1 MSQKLQAIRSADQT
15 NENAAPHRMTTK
27 LQAIRGMED
36 ILPEVS
42 PLWERLE
49 DACREVFRQYGYRN
63 IRTPIVEP
71 TALFVRGLGEVTDIV
86 EKEMYTFPDRNDDSL
101 TLRPEA
107 TAGIVRAAIEH
118 NFLYNGPMRVWTAGP
133 MFRYERPQKGRQRQF
148 HQYDVEALG
157 FEGPD
162 VDAEQMVLLARLW
175 KALGIGPVALHVNSI
190 GDAADRLAHREKL
203 IAYFEGHAALLDE
216 DAKRRLHTNPLRIL
230 DSKNPAMQAMIEG
243 APKLLDHLGEG
254 ASRHFEAVQSLLA
267 QAGVEFTVNPR
278 LVRGMDY
285 YNRTVFE
292 WVTDRIGAQSTI
304 AGGGRY
310 DGLFEMLGGKPTPA
324 CGFGMGMER
333 VILTMQ
339 AFGATAAQSP
349 HAFVVHAGEG
359 ASREAWR
366 LGERLRDAGLACV
379 LGAGGSFKSQ
389 MKKAD
394 ASGAPFAIILGD
406 DEIAAGKLTLK
417 PLRGDGE
424 QQLVTPEEA
433 LRRLGEAAR

>member
-1 MSQKLQAIRSADQT
+1 
-15 NENAAPHRMTTK
+15 
-27 LQAIRGMED
+27 
-36 ILPEVS
+36 
-42 PLWERLE
+42 
-49 DACREVFRQYGYRN
+49 
-63 IRTPIVEP
+63 
-71 TALFVRGLGEVTDIV
+71 VTDIV
-86 EKEMYTFPDRNDDSL
+86 EKEMYTFPDRNDESL

-175 KALGIGPVALHVNSI
+175 KRLGIGPVQLHVNSI
-190 GDAADRLAHREKL
+190 GDAADRAAHRGKL
-203 IAYFEGHAALLDE
+203 VAHFESHADLLDE

-230 DSKNPAMQAMIEG
+230 DSKNPAMQAMIEA
-243 APKLLDHLGEG
+243 APRLTDHLGDPARE
-254 ASRHFEAVQSLLA
+254 HFEAVQRLLRE
-267 QAGVEFTVNPR
+267 AGIDFRVNPR

-310 DGLFEMLGGKPTPA
+310 DGLFAMLGGKPTPA

-333 VILTMQ
+333 VVLTMQ
-339 AFGATAAQSP
+339 AHGIAAAQSP
-349 HAFVVHAGEG
+349 DAFVVHAGE
-359 ASREAWR
+359 AAAAEAWR
-366 LGERLRDAGLACV
+366 LAERLRDAGLACV
-379 LGAGGSFKSQ
+379 VGAGGGFKSQ

-406 DEIAAGKLTLK
+406 DEIAAGKITLK

-424 QQLVTPEEA
+424 QQLVTLAEA
-433 LRRLGEAAR
+433 FERLARRP

>member
-1 MSQKLQAIRSADQT
+1 MSQKI
-15 NENAAPHRMTTK
+15 
-27 LQAIRGMED
+27 QAIRGMED
-36 ILPEVS
+36 ILPDAS

-49 DACREVFRQYGYRN
+49 DACRAVFRQYGYRN
-63 IRTPIVEP
+63 IRTPLVEP
-71 TALFVRGLGEVTDIV
+71 TALFVRGIGEVTDIV
-86 EKEMYTFPDRNDDSL
+86 EKEMYTFDDRNGESL

-157 FEGPD
+157 CEGPD
-162 VDAEQMVLLARLW
+162 VDAEQIVLLARLW
-175 KALGIGPVALHVNSI
+175 KELGIGPIELHLNSI

-203 IAYFEGHAALLDE
+203 IAWFSRHAELLDE
-216 DAKRRLHTNPLRIL
+216 DARRRLHSNPLRIL
-230 DSKNPAMQAMIEG
+230 DSKNPAMQEMIDG
-243 APKLLDHLGEG
+243 APRLLDHLGEG
-254 ASRHFEAVQSLLA
+254 AARHFEETKRLLSD
-267 QAGVEFTVNPR
+267 AGVAFTVNPR

-292 WVTDRIGAQSTI
+292 WITDRIGSQSTI

-310 DGLFEMLGGKPTPA
+310 DGLFAMLGGKPTPA
-324 CGFGMGMER
+324 CGFGLGMER
-333 VILTMQ
+333 TLLTMQ
-339 AFGATAAQSP
+339 AFGREAAQEP
-349 HAFVVHAGEG
+349 DAFVVHAGEA

-394 ASGAPFAIILGD
+394 ASAARFAIILGD
-406 DEIAAGKLTLK
+406 DEIAAGKVAVK
-417 PLRGDGE
+417 PLRGGGE
-424 QQLVTPEEA
+424 QVLLTPDEA
-433 LRRLGEAAR
+433 IARLLRTS

>member
-1 MSQKLQAIRSADQT
+1 MSNRI
-15 NENAAPHRMTTK
+15 
-27 LQAIRGMED
+27 QAIRGMED
-36 ILPEVS
+36 ILPDAS

-71 TALFVRGLGEVTDIV
+71 TGLFVRSIGEVTDIV
-86 EKEMYTFPDRNDDSL
+86 EKEMYTFDDRNGDSL

-118 NFLYNGPMRVWTAGP
+118 NFLYNGPMRVWTAGA

-162 VDAEQMVLLARLW
+162 VDAEQIVMLSRLW
-175 KALGIGPVALHVNSI
+175 KTLGVGPIALQMNSI
-190 GDAADRLAHREKL
+190 GDAADRLAHRDKL
-203 IAYFEGHAALLDE
+203 ISHFQAHAELLDE

-230 DSKNPAMQAMIEG
+230 DSKNPAMQPMIEA

-254 ASRHFEAVQSLLA
+254 AARHFEDTTRMLA
-267 QAGVEFTVNPR
+267 DAGVAFTVNPR

-324 CGFGMGMER
+324 CGFGLGMER
-333 VILTMQ
+333 IILTML
-339 AFGATAAQSP
+339 AFGGSAAQEP
-349 HAFVVHAGEG
+349 DAFVVHAGEA

-379 LGAGGSFKSQ
+379 FGAGGSFKSQ

-394 ASGAPFAIILGD
+394 ASGARFAIILGD
-406 DEIAAGKLTLK
+406 DEVAAGKLTLK
-417 PLRGDGE
+417 PLRGEGE
-424 QQLVTPEEA
+424 QVLLTPEEA
-433 LRRLGEAAR
+433 LSRLRIAS

>member
-1 MSQKLQAIRSADQT
+1 MSGRI
-15 NENAAPHRMTTK
+15 
-27 LQAIRGMED
+27 QAIRGMED
-36 ILPEVS
+36 ILPDAS
-42 PLWERLE
+42 ALWEKLE

-63 IRTPIVEP
+63 IRTPLVEP
-71 TALFVRGLGEVTDIV
+71 TALFVRGIGEVTDIV
-86 EKEMYTFPDRNDDSL
+86 EKEMYTFDDRNGESL

-162 VDAEQMVLLARLW
+162 VDAEQIVMLARLW
-175 KALGIGPVALHVNSI
+175 KRLGIGPIELHVNSI

-203 IAYFEGHAALLDE
+203 IAYFTRHQDLLDE
-216 DAKRRLHTNPLRIL
+216 DAKRRLHSNPLRIL
-230 DSKNPAMQAMIEG
+230 DSKNPAMQEMIDG

-254 ASRHFEAVQSLLA
+254 AARHFEQTRRLLSD
-267 QAGVEFTVNPR
+267 AGVEFTVNPR

-292 WVTDRIGAQSTI
+292 WITDRIGSQSTI

-310 DGLFEMLGGKPTPA
+310 DGLFAMLGGKPTPA
-324 CGFGMGMER
+324 CGFGLGMER
-333 VILTMQ
+333 TLLTMQ
-339 AFGATAAQSP
+339 AFGREAAQEP
-349 HAFVVHAGEG
+349 DAFVVHAGEA

-379 LGAGGSFKSQ
+379 MGSGGSFKSQ

-394 ASGAPFAIILGD
+394 ASAARFAIILGD
-406 DEIAAGKLTLK
+406 DEIAAGKVAVK
-417 PLRGDGE
+417 PLRGGGE
-424 QQLVTPEEA
+424 QVLLTPDEA
-433 LRRLGEAAR
+433 ISRLLQAS

>member
-1 MSQKLQAIRSADQT
+1 MSNKI
-15 NENAAPHRMTTK
+15 
-27 LQAIRGMED
+27 QAIRGMED
-36 ILPEVS
+36 ILPEAS
-42 PLWERLE
+42 PLWEQLE

-71 TALFVRGLGEVTDIV
+71 TALFIRGIGEVTDIV
-86 EKEMYTFPDRNDDSL
+86 EKEMYTFDDRNGDSL

-162 VDAEQMVLLARLW
+162 VDAEQIVMLARLW
-175 KALGIGPVALHVNSI
+175 KALGIGPIQLHVNSI
-190 GDAADRLAHREKL
+190 GDAADRQAHRDKL
-203 IAYFEGHAALLDE
+203 IAYFSRHEALLDE
-216 DAKRRLHTNPLRIL
+216 DAKRRLHSNPLRIL

-243 APKLLDHLGEG
+243 APRLLDHLGEG
-254 ASRHFEAVQSLLA
+254 AARHFEETKRLLSD
-267 QAGVEFTVNPR
+267 AGVAFTVNPR

-310 DGLFEMLGGKPTPA
+310 DGLFAMLGGKPTPA
-324 CGFGMGMER
+324 CGFGLGMER
-333 VILTMQ
+333 IILTMQ
-339 AFGATAAQSP
+339 AFGRTAAQEP
-349 HAFVVHAGEG
+349 HAFLVHAGEA

-366 LGERLRDAGLACV
+366 LAEAIRDAGLSCV

-394 ASGAPFAIILGD
+394 ASAAPFAIILGD
-406 DEIAAGKLTLK
+406 DEVAAGKVTLK
-417 PLRGDGE
+417 PLRGGGE
-424 QQLVTPEEA
+424 QVLLSPAEA
-433 LRRLGEAAR
+433 IARLATAP

>member
-1 MSQKLQAIRSADQT
+1 MSGRI
-15 NENAAPHRMTTK
+15 
-27 LQAIRGMED
+27 QAIRGMED
-36 ILPEVS
+36 ILPDAS
-42 PLWERLE
+42 ALWEKLE

-63 IRTPIVEP
+63 IRTPLVEP
-71 TALFVRGLGEVTDIV
+71 TALFVRGIGEVTDIV
-86 EKEMYTFPDRNDDSL
+86 EKEMYTFDDRNGESL

-162 VDAEQMVLLARLW
+162 VDAEQIVMLARLW
-175 KALGIGPVALHVNSI
+175 KTLGIGPIALHLNSI
-190 GDAADRLAHREKL
+190 GDAADRQAHRDKL
-203 IAYFEGHAALLDE
+203 IAYFSRHEALLDE
-216 DAKRRLHTNPLRIL
+216 DAKRRLHSNPLRIL
-230 DSKNPAMQAMIEG
+230 DSKNPAMQEMIEG

-254 ASRHFEAVQSLLA
+254 ASAHFEETKRLLA
-267 QAGVEFTVNPR
+267 DAGVEFTVNPR

-310 DGLFEMLGGKPTPA
+310 DGLFAMLGGKATPA
-324 CGFGMGMER
+324 CGFGLGMER
-333 VILTMQ
+333 IILTML
-339 AFGATAAQSP
+339 AFGRAAAQEP
-349 HAFVVHAGEG
+349 DAFVVHAGEA

-366 LGERLRDAGLACV
+366 LAERLRDAGLACV
-379 LGAGGSFKSQ
+379 FGAGGSFKSQ

-394 ASGAPFAIILGD
+394 ASGARFAIILGD
-406 DEIAAGKLTLK
+406 DEVAAGKLTLK
-417 PLRGDGE
+417 PLRGGGE
-424 QQLVTPEEA
+424 QSLLTPDEA
-433 LRRLGEAAR
+433 ISRLATAS

>member
-1 MSQKLQAIRSADQT
+1 MSQKI
-15 NENAAPHRMTTK
+15 
-27 LQAIRGMED
+27 QAIRGMED
-36 ILPEVS
+36 ILPEAS

-49 DACREVFRQYGYRN
+49 DACRDIFRQYGYRN

-71 TALFVRGLGEVTDIV
+71 TALFVRGIGEVTDIV
-86 EKEMYTFPDRNDDSL
+86 EKEMYSFDDRNGDSL

-133 MFRYERPQKGRQRQF
+133 MFRYERPQKGRQREF

-157 FEGPD
+157 FDGPD
-162 VDAEQMVLLARLW
+162 VDAEQIVLLARLW
-175 KALGIGPVALHVNSI
+175 KRLGIEPVALHVNSI
-190 GDAADRLAHREKL
+190 GDTADRLAHRDKL
-203 IAYFEGHAALLDE
+203 IAYFESHAALLDE

-243 APKLLDHLGEG
+243 APKLLDHLGAG
-254 ASRHFEAVQSLLA
+254 AQGHFEAVQRLLA
-267 QAGVEFTVNPR
+267 DAGVAFTVNPR

-310 DGLFEMLGGKPTPA
+310 DGLFEMLGGKSTPA
-324 CGFGMGMER
+324 CGFGLGMLR

-339 AFGATAAQSP
+339 ARGIVAAQEP
-349 HAFVVHAGEG
+349 DAFVVHAGES

-366 LGERLRDAGLACV
+366 LAERLRDAGLACV
-379 LGAGGSFKSQ
+379 VGAGGSFKSQ

-394 ASGAPFAIILGD
+394 ASGARFAIILGD
-406 DEIAAGKLTLK
+406 DEIAAGKVTLK
-417 PLRGDGE
+417 PLRDEG
-424 QQLVTPEEA
+424 QQALVNPEEA
-433 LRRLGEAAR
+433 LSRLARAS